1 MSATLLIGALRL
13 HVDDDGTVSPKGIA
27 WSVKISSSR
36 KIDKKVGEK
45 EDDATTTDKGRE
57 AREVTLSFS
66 WNDDA
71 DSWARAKPLIDAT
84 EVSNPKPGDPP
95 AFGYERNGYDIAAAK
110 NVRAIKPEKCKG
122 PDADEASGKVT
133 YELTCSSWAKPKP
146 SAGAGTAKQAGK
158 FVDGSAVKDFGGI
171 PGNTVV
177 FPPGTLQPP
186 KVKP

>member
-1 MSATLLIGALRL
+1 MSATLLLGALRL

-27 WSVKISSSR
+27 WSVKISSAR
-36 KIDKKVGEK
+36 KVDKKTGEK

-57 AREVTLSFS
+57 VRDITIAFS
-66 WNDDA
+66 WNSDPE
-71 DSWARAKPLIDAT
+71 SWKRAKPIIDLDPA
-84 EVSNPKPGDPP
+84 NPKPGDPP
-95 AFGYERNGYDIAAAK
+95 AFGYEYDGFDIAAAK
-110 NVRAIKPEKCKG
+110 NVRAFKVEKAKG
-122 PDADEASGKVT
+122 PDPDAASGKIA
-133 YELTCSSWAKPKP
+133 YELTGCSWTPKPKP